1 MQLQQNQ
8 AETNR
13 VMQAVCWHL
22 GEGKPAAHNQAPQVA
37 YNQVPQGLPAPQG
50 PPGVFNQAPPGT
62 AEAPAVMQQPILVPY
77 PNSDDEGMKTD
88 GSFELADDGR
98 Q

>member
-22 GEGKPAAHNQAPQVA
+22 GEGNPAAHNQAPQPA
-37 YNQVPQGLPAPQG
+37 Y
-50 PPGVFNQAPPGT
+50 NQAPPGT
-62 AEAPAVMQQPILVPY
+62 AERPAVMQQPILVPY